1 MTHRR
6 SLLLLLF
13 AVSATCFPFAAAAQP
28 RSPLEEGVRLYGH
41 GEYLKSLEVLE
52 RAARRSIDPKE
63 LGQIYLHLG
72 FDRAILGDQEGAE
85 RDLVAALGYD
95 PDLEP
100 DPHRFKQ
107 ELLDLF
113 RRVRA
118 RLGLLE
124 VTANR
129 KGATLAL
136 DAPGCRALPARL
148 RLPAGSHRLEAR
160 LGSQVQGR
168 TVSLT
173 AGQSLQV
180 DFVFSEP
187 TSRPS
192 AATSP
197 PGGLAGAGP
206 GGKAPSFW
214 QRRRVWTWVAAG
226 STAAVGIAATGCG
239 SYAWYLD
246 RHLQT
251 TQDEARRNS
260 IQLTANILYGV
271 TGALAVTSVVLLF
284 LEGRPSTDSAASHSS
299 SSVSLVPLF
308 GGAGAALTGRFE

>member
-1 MTHRR
+1 
-6 SLLLLLF
+6 
-13 AVSATCFPFAAAAQP
+13 
-28 RSPLEEGVRLYGH
+28 
-41 GEYLKSLEVLE
+41 LKSLEALE
-52 RAARRSIDPKE
+52 RAARSSVDREE

-72 FDRAILGDQEGAE
+72 FNRAVLGDQEGAE
-85 RDLVAALGYD
+85 RDLVGALGHD
-95 PDLEP
+95 PKLEP

-118 RLGLLE
+118 RLGLLA
-124 VTANR
+124 VTADR
-129 KGATLAL
+129 KGATLTL
-136 DAPGCRALPARL
+136 DAKRRGALPARL

-160 LGSQVQGR
+160 LGSQAQSR

-180 DFVFSEP
+180 AFVFGEQTAGP
-187 TSRPS
+187 R
-192 AATSP
+192 AATLP
-197 PGGLAGAGP
+197 AGGLTGAGP

-226 STAAVGIAATGCG
+226 STVAVGIAAIGVG
-239 SYAWYLD
+239 AYVL
-246 RHLQT
+246 HLNGT
-251 TQDEARRNS
+251 LPRDNNG
-260 IQLTANILYGV
+260 ILTNEGDQERLERPQNAANILYGV

-284 LEGRPSTDSAASHSS
+284 LEGRPSTDSTASRSS

-308 GGAGAALTGRFE
+308 GGAGAVLTGRFE